1 MKSKISVLI
10 ALLIV
15 SGMLLTA
22 CSSSSAETTTPD
34 EATTSEGTTE
44 TTGVDASSLKVIH
57 LVNGTLGDKS
67 FFDSAERGIKKA
79 SEEYGFT
86 YKTIEMG
93 SDPAAWQPG
102 LEDAAANEDYDIMVM
117 GTYQM
122 TEFLQDIAGKY
133 PDKYFIIYDSAVDP
147 TACSNACSNVYSITY
162 KQNEGSYIAGVFAG
176 LMSKT
181 GIVGV
186 IGAQSI
192 PVIDDFIVG
201 YTQGA
206 KSVSP
211 DMQVLVNYAG
221 GWYDPAKGKEEALA
235 MYQQG
240 ADYIFQVAGATGDGI
255 FQAALE
261 TGNYAIGVDSDQ
273 ATIIKDT
280 NPELANVIA
289 TSMMKKVDNS
299 LYRAF
304 TLYLQ
309 GTLPWGTSEA
319 LGLTEDGVGL
329 AKNDIYDALTPQDVK
344 DAVIQAEQDVASGT
358 VTVDTAF

>member
-1 MKSKISVLI
+1 MKSKIFVFF

-15 SGMLLTA
+15 SAMVFTA
-22 CSSSSAETTTPD
+22 CSSNTAEAAPAE
-34 EATTSEGTTE
+34 EAAPAAEP
-44 TTGVDASSLKVIH
+44 LKVIH

-67 FFDSAERGIKKA
+67 FFDSAERGVKKA
-79 SEEYGFT
+79 SEDFGFT

-102 LEDAAANEDYDIMVM
+102 LEDAAANEDYDIMVL
-117 GTYQM
+117 GTWQM
-122 TEFLQDIAGKY
+122 TEFLEQIAGNY
-133 PDKYFIIYDSAVDP
+133 PDKRFMIYDSAVNP
-147 TACSNACSNVYSITY
+147 ENCTNACENVYSITY

-176 LMSKT
+176 MMSES

-211 DMQVLVNYAG
+211 DIEVLVNYAG
-221 GWYDPAKGKEEALA
+221 GWYDAAKGKEQALA

-280 NPELANVIA
+280 NPELAAVIA

-304 TLYLQ
+304 SLHLE
-309 GTLPWGTSEA
+309 GTLPYGTSEA
-319 LGLTEDGVGL
+319 LGIAEDGVGL
-329 AKNDIYDALTPQDVK
+329 AKNDIYDELTPQDIK
-344 DAVIQAEQDVASGT
+344 DAVIQAEADVTSGAI
-358 VTVDTAF
+358 TVDTAL

>member
-1 MKSKISVLI
+1 MKSKIFMFL

-15 SGMLLTA
+15 SAMVFTA
-22 CSSSSAETTTPD
+22 CSGTAG
-34 EATTSEGTTE
+34 EAATSEE
-44 TTGVDASSLKVIH
+44 TSPEEAVAEEPIKVIH
-57 LVNGTLGDKS
+57 LVNGNLGDKS
-67 FFDSAERGIKKA
+67 FFDSAERGVKQA
-79 SEEYGFT
+79 SEDFGFE

-93 SDPAAWQPG
+93 TDPAAWQPG
-102 LEDAAANEDYDIMVM
+102 LEDAAANEDYDIMVL

-122 TEFLQDIAGKY
+122 TEFLEQIAGNY
-133 PDKYFIIYDSAVDP
+133 PDKYFMIYDSAVTP
-147 TACSNACSNVYSITY
+147 ENCSNACENVYSITY
-162 KQNEGSYIAGVFAG
+162 KQNEGSYVAGVFAG
-176 LMSKT
+176 LMSET

-211 DMQVLVNYAG
+211 DIQVLVNYAG
-221 GWYDPAKGKEEALA
+221 GWYDAAKGKEQALA

-273 ATIIKDT
+273 ATIIQDT
-280 NPELANVIA
+280 NPELAAVIA

-304 TLYLQ
+304 TLYLE

-319 LGLTEDGVGL
+319 LGVAEDGVGL
-329 AKNDIYDALTPQDVK
+329 AKNDIYDALIPQDIK
-344 DAVIQAEQDVASGT
+344 DAITQVEVDLAAGNIA
-358 VTVDTAF
+358 VDTAF

>member
-1 MKSKISVLI
+1 MKSKMFVFL

-15 SGMLLTA
+15 SAMVFTA
-22 CSSSSAETTTPD
+22 CSTAAE
-34 EATTSEGTTE
+34 EAAPAEE
-44 TTGVDASSLKVIH
+44 AAAEEAAPAAEPIKVIH

-67 FFDSAERGIKKA
+67 FFDSAERGVKQA
-79 SEEYGFT
+79 SEDFGFT

-102 LEDAAANEDYDIMVM
+102 LEDAAANEDYDIMVL

-122 TEFLQDIAGKY
+122 TEFLEQIAGNY
-133 PDKYFIIYDSAVDP
+133 PDKYFMIYDSAVTP
-147 TACSNACSNVYSITY
+147 ENCTNACENVYSVTY
-162 KQNEGSYIAGVFAG
+162 KQNEGSYIAGVFAAM
-176 LMSKT
+176 MSQT

-206 KSVSP
+206 QSVSP
-211 DMQVLVNYAG
+211 DIQVLVNYAG
-221 GWYDPAKGKEEALA
+221 GWYDAAKGKEQALA

-273 ATIIKDT
+273 ATIIQDT
-280 NPELANVIA
+280 NPELAAVIA

-299 LYRAF
+299 LYRA
-304 TLYLQ
+304 LKLHLE
-309 GTLPWGTSEA
+309 GTLPYGTSEA
-319 LGLTEDGVGL
+319 LGVAEDGVGL
-329 AKNDIYDALTPQDVK
+329 AKNDIYDALTPQDIK
-344 DAVIQAEQDVASGT
+344 DAITQVEADITAGNIAI
-358 VTVDTAF
+358 DTAF

>member
-1 MKSKISVLI
+1 M
-10 ALLIV
+10 V
-15 SGMLLTA
+15 SAMVFTA
-22 CSSSSAETTTPD
+22 CSSPAEETAPAG
-34 EATTSEGTTE
+34 EAAPAEESI
-44 TTGVDASSLKVIH
+44 KVIH

-67 FFDSAERGIKKA
+67 FFDSAERGVKQA
-79 SEEYGFT
+79 SEDFGFT

-102 LEDAAANEDYDIMVM
+102 LEDAAANEDYDIMVL

-122 TEFLQDIAGKY
+122 TEFLEQIAGNY
-133 PDKYFIIYDSAVDP
+133 PDKRFMIYDSAVNPDNC
-147 TACSNACSNVYSITY
+147 TNACENVYSVTY

-176 LMSKT
+176 MMSQT

-206 KSVSP
+206 KSVSS
-211 DMQVLVNYAG
+211 DIEVLVNYAG
-221 GWYDPAKGKEEALA
+221 GWYDAAKGKEQALA

-280 NPELANVIA
+280 NPELAAVIA

-299 LYRAF
+299 LYRA
-304 TLYLQ
+304 LKLHLE
-309 GTLPWGTSEA
+309 GTLPYGTSEA
-319 LGLTEDGVGL
+319 LGVAEDGVGL
-329 AKNDIYDALTPQDVK
+329 AKNDIYDELTPQDIK
-344 DAVIQAEQDVASGT
+344 DAIIQVEADLAAGSI
-358 VTVDTAF
+358 TVDTAF